1 MTTRYEHFNELL
13 FESYCKTCIDNAIAK
28 ERKRKHTLAQRE
40 RSISALTDAELYTL
54 SKAQTEFEEVEEA
67 HERFFVRGNIFQVQ
81 DPRIGQAISYL
92 LPRDR
97 EIILLYYFAEMN
109 DDEIAGELG
118 MSRATV
124 QRRRTL
130 AKLKLKELLEGGI

>member
-1 MTTRYEHFNELL
+1 MVTRYERFNEML
-13 FESYCKTCIDNAIAK
+13 FESYCKTCIDNTISK
-28 ERKRKHTLAQRE
+28 ERKRKYVQAQRE
-40 RSISALTDAELYTL
+40 RSISSMTDAEMYEL
-54 SKAQTEFEEVEEA
+54 SKSQAGLEEIEEE
-67 HERFFVRGNIFQVQ
+67 HENFFVRGNTFQVQ
-81 DPRIGQAISYL
+81 DQHIGRALSYL

-109 DDEIAGELG
+109 DDEIAAELR

-130 AKLKLKELLEGGI
+130 AKLKLKDLLEGGI

>member
-1 MTTRYEHFNELL
+1 M
-13 FESYCKTCIDNAIAK
+13 
-28 ERKRKHTLAQRE
+28 
-40 RSISALTDAELYTL
+40 TDAERYTL

-109 DDEIAGELG
+109 DDEIANELRI
-118 MSRATV
+118 SRATV

-130 AKLKLKELLEGGI
+130 AKLKLKELLEDGI

>member
-1 MTTRYEHFNELL
+1 MTTRYERFNELI

-28 ERKRKHTLAQRE
+28 ERKRKYILAQRE
-40 RSISALTDAELYTL
+40 RSISVLTDAELYTL
-54 SKAQTEFEEVEEA
+54 SQNQTEFEEVEEE
-67 HERFFVRGNIFQVQ
+67 HERFFVRGNTFQVQ
-81 DPRIGQAISYL
+81 DSRIGQALSYL

-109 DDEIAGELG
+109 DDEIADELRI
-118 MSRATV
+118 SRATV

-130 AKLKLKELLEGGI
+130 AKLKLKDLLEGGI

>member
-1 MTTRYEHFNELL
+1 MTTRYERFNELI

-28 ERKRKHTLAQRE
+28 ERKRKYILAQRE

-54 SKAQTEFEEVEEA
+54 SKDQPEFEEIEEE
-67 HERFFVRGNIFQVQ
+67 HEDFFVGGSMFQVRDQ
-81 DPRIGQAISYL
+81 RIGRALAYL

-109 DDEIAGELG
+109 DDEIAGELRI
-118 MSRATV
+118 SRATV

-130 AKLKLKELLEGGI
+130 AKLKLKDLLEGGI

>member
-1 MTTRYEHFNELL
+1 MTTRYERFNELI

-28 ERKRKHTLAQRE
+28 ERKRKYILAQRE
-40 RSISALTDAELYTL
+40 RSISALTDAELYML
-54 SKAQTEFEEVEEA
+54 SKDQKEFEKVEEE
-67 HERFFVRGNIFQVQ
+67 HENFFVRGNTFQVQ

-109 DDEIAGELG
+109 DDEIANELRI
-118 MSRATV
+118 SRATV

-130 AKLKLKELLEGGI
+130 AKLKLKELLEDGI

>member
-1 MTTRYEHFNELL
+1 MKTRYERFNELI

-28 ERKRKHTLAQRE
+28 ERKRKYILAQRE
-40 RSISALTDAELYTL
+40 RSISALTDAELYMV
-54 SKAQTEFEEVEEA
+54 SKDQKEFEKVEEE
-67 HERFFVRGNIFQVQ
+67 HENFFVRGNTFQVQ
-81 DPRIGQAISYL
+81 DQHIGRALSYL

-109 DDEIAGELG
+109 DDEIADELRI
-118 MSRATV
+118 SRATV

-130 AKLKLKELLEGGI
+130 AKLKLKELLEDGI

>member
-1 MTTRYEHFNELL
+1 MTTRYERFNELI
-13 FESYCKTCIDNAIAK
+13 FEFYCKTCIDNAIAK
-28 ERKRKHTLAQRE
+28 ERKRKYILAQRE
-40 RSISALTDAELYTL
+40 RSFSALTNAELYAL
-54 SKAQTEFEEVEEA
+54 SQNQTEFEEIEEE
-67 HERFFVRGNIFQVQ
+67 HELFFVRGNTFQVQ
-81 DPRIGQAISYL
+81 DSRIGQALSYL

-109 DDEIAGELG
+109 DDEIAAELR

-130 AKLKLKELLEGGI
+130 AKLKLKELLEDGI

>member
-1 MTTRYEHFNELL
+1 MVTRYERFNEML
-13 FESYCKTCIDNAIAK
+13 FESYCKTCIDNAISKSQAGL
-28 ERKRKHTLAQRE
+28 EEIEEEHEDFFIRGNMFRVRN
-40 RSISALTDAELYTL
+40 RRIGRALT
-54 SKAQTEFEEVEEA
+54 
-67 HERFFVRGNIFQVQ
+67 
-81 DPRIGQAISYL
+81 YL

-109 DDEIAGELG
+109 DDEIAAELR

-130 AKLKLKELLEGGI
+130 AKLKSKDLLEGGI

>member
-1 MTTRYEHFNELL
+1 MKTRYERFNELI

-28 ERKRKHTLAQRE
+28 ERKRKYILAQRE
-40 RSISALTDAELYTL
+40 RSISALTDAELYML
-54 SKAQTEFEEVEEA
+54 SKDQKEFEKVEEE
-67 HERFFVRGNIFQVQ
+67 HENFFVRGNTFQVQ
-81 DPRIGQAISYL
+81 DQHIGRALSYL

-109 DDEIAGELG
+109 DDEIADELRI
-118 MSRATV
+118 SRATV

-130 AKLKLKELLEGGI
+130 AKLKLKELLEDGI

>member
-1 MTTRYEHFNELL
+1 MVTRYERFNEML
-13 FESYCKTCIDNAIAK
+13 FESYCKTCIDNAISK
-28 ERKRKHTLAQRE
+28 ERKRKYVQAQRE
-40 RSISALTDAELYTL
+40 RSISSMTDAEMYEL
-54 SKAQTEFEEVEEA
+54 SKSQAGLEEIEEE
-67 HERFFVRGNIFQVQ
+67 HEDFFIRGNMFRVRNR
-81 DPRIGQAISYL
+81 RIGRALTYL

-109 DDEIAGELG
+109 DDEIAAELR

-130 AKLKLKELLEGGI
+130 AKLKLKDLLEGGI